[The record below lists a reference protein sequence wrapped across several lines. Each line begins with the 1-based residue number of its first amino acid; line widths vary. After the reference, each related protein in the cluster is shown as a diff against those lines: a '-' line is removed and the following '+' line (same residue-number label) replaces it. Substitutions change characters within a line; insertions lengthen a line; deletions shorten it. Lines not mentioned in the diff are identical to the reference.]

1 MKARSPV
8 RKKALQTSLT
18 SRGIIAKLKEQNDA
32 LKQFSVRRIGLFGS
46 YAAGRQTRKS
56 DIDFVVEFDEPTFD
70 NYMALIDFLEK
81 LFGRKVD
88 VLTPE
93 GLESIRIKSVADD
106 IRRNPVYA

>member
-1 MKARSPV
+1 MKAKSSV

-18 SRGIIAKLKEQNDA
+18 SRGIIAKLKKQNGA

-56 DIDFVVEFDEPTFD
+56 DIDFVVDFAEPTFD

-93 GLESIRIKSVADD
+93 GVESIRIKSVADD
-106 IRRNPVYA
+106 IRRNTVYA